1 MGAGSGA
8 IQSHQPDQPDA
19 IRALFPVTPGD
30 ALGCDNLRGQGNAA
44 FSGQRYTEAIEL
56 YTKCIAVAGTDARLF
71 SNRSAAHASLGE
83 QGLAL
88 GDACTAVVL
97 APTWS
102 KAYYRQGAALLQL
115 DQ

>member
-19 IRALFPVTPGD
+19 IRALFPVGD
-30 ALGCDNLRGQGNAA
+30 TLGCDNLRGQGNAA
-44 FSGQRYTEAIEL
+44 FSAHRFGEAIEL
-56 YTKCIAVAGTDARLF
+56 YTKCIALTGTDARLF

-83 QGLAL
+83 QGRAL

-102 KAYYRQGAALLQL
+102 KGYYRQGAALLQL